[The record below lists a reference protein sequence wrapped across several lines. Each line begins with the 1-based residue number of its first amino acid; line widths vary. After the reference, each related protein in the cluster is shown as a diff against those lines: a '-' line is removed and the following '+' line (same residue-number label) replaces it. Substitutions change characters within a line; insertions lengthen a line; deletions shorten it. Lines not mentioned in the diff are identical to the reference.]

1 MSELEVNG
9 GINYLY
15 KKHPYGKKNHKIQK
29 KRRLADLLKTI
40 TNPKNNSD
48 DSDSDGGSDGEDDFY
63 FDNDVS
69 CKDNRIFF
77 KTAVTENS
85 VEKLIKILESK
96 VRKYKKVSSHKM
108 IKCSEPTP
116 LYLHITSYGG
126 SLLAGFRAVDAIK
139 RSEIPIYTVIDG
151 YAASAATL
159 MSIVGAKRFMT
170 PNSYMLIHQLS
181 SGAIG
186 KYWEIKDDFANCET
200 WMNDI
205 FELYIENTNLSR
217 EELEECLSHDLWWKS
232 DKCLDAGLID
242 ELYVQ
247 DTIL

>member
-1 MSELEVNG
+1 METINDAG

-15 KKHPYGKKNHKIQK
+15 KNHPYGKKHKNQK
-29 KRRLADLLKTI
+29 KRRITDLLKTI
-40 TNPKNNSD
+40 TQSKHH
-48 DSDSDGGSDGEDDFY
+48 DSDSDGDGESDGEDDFY

-96 VRKYKKVSSHKM
+96 VRKYKRVSKHKM

-159 MSIVGAKRFMT
+159 MSIVGAKRYMT

-181 SGAIG
+181 SGAVG
-186 KYWEIKDDFANCET
+186 KYWEIKDDFENCET

-205 FELYIENTNLSR
+205 FDIYIENSALTKEDLD
-217 EELEECLSHDLWWKS
+217 ECLSHDLWWKS
-232 DKCLDAGLID
+232 DKCIETGLVD
-242 ELYVQ
+242 ELYTQ
-247 DTIL
+247 DHIL